1 MQEKSTM
8 SRLVCHHTHCKD
20 KVLIL
25 ATTAITIL
33 FQRNVQFLNAYLVI
47 RTSDR
52 TSTACCRC
60 NVPPARSCGIALPH
74 LLRHLTVVDD
84 KERDAV
90 GDVADRRR
98 DARHREGGKRE
109 SLMHPLGG
117 ILDIDHRGQSY
128 IRGAR
133 RACDGDRVDEEASA
147 MRRRLAVAS
156 FRRPKVAC
164 SGRVLA

>member
-8 SRLVCHHTHCKD
+8 SRLVCRYTHCKD
-20 KVLIL
+20 KVWIL

-60 NVPPARSCGIALPH
+60 NVAPARSCRIALPH

-98 DARHREGGKRE
+98 RRNKSGSTSK
-109 SLMHPLGG
+109 SF
-117 ILDIDHRGQSY
+117 LD
-128 IRGAR
+128 
-133 RACDGDRVDEEASA
+133 
-147 MRRRLAVAS
+147 
-156 FRRPKVAC
+156 
-164 SGRVLA
+164 